1 MFAGETLKIYSL
13 LEEAGLSKWPWTQ
26 LTGRVQ
32 GHLCP
37 LFDAGFEFM
46 PCCWLISDFRY
57 QGVKQFIQLLSSD
70 FTCNNVHIHTG
81 WLCCNTNILLQ
92 VFLLQILNATQ
103 RDIMQSTTTERRFWS
118 HPFHS
123 PTSVCSWSSPRTPL
137 NSSTLIF
144 LSISG
149 WRILAD
155 MESACSEPPSWY
167 QPLKIRHSSTWS
179 DDLIRRG
186 NCSRTSGDSRMCHM
200 VNAMERFL
208 FGTQHTKYPVLISCL
223 GWVNVWAML
232 NVFPNGKAACRHF
245 TANKSSDSHI
255 TQPVSK
261 TTLFSSHLGCPTSD
275 IYKISGSLDRGKGG
289 MKGTRREP

>member
-1 MFAGETLKIYSL
+1 M
-13 LEEAGLSKWPWTQ
+13 
-26 LTGRVQ
+26 
-32 GHLCP
+32 H
-37 LFDAGFEFM
+37 
-46 PCCWLISDFRY
+46 
-57 QGVKQFIQLLSSD
+57 
-70 FTCNNVHIHTG
+70 
-81 WLCCNTNILLQ
+81 
-92 VFLLQILNATQ
+92 
-103 RDIMQSTTTERRFWS
+103 STTTERRFRI

-123 PTSVCSWSSPRTPL
+123 PRWLQHQFVARAAQGPPL
-137 NSSTLIF
+137 NSSPLIF

-155 MESACSEPPSWY
+155 MDSACSEPSLWY
-167 QPLKIRHSSTWS
+167 QPLKIRPSSTWS

-186 NCSRTSGDSRMCHM
+186 NRSGTGGDSRMCHM

-275 IYKISGSLDRGKGG
+275 IYKISGSRQRKQRNEGDEEGALKGLQSFGGRGKTNYGFICHEG
-289 MKGTRREP
+289 SRLIKFIWCKHV